1 MKRLKGPFDWGDLV
15 VLILSLI
22 TYLPFAIIL
31 GIGLA
36 GLIKRLL
43 L

>member
-22 TYLPFAIIL
+22 TYVPWAIIL
-31 GIGLA
+31 GLVLA

-43 L
+43 S